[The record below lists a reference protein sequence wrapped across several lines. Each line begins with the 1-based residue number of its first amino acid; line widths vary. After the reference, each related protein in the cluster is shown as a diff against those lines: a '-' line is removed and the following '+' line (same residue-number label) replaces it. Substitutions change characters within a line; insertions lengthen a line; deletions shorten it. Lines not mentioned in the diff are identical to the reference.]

1 MARLSPGQTRCLC
14 YVNQY
19 IDVPNVFPFHEV
31 GMEQRIVDPL
41 AVNLRG
47 RPRPQFL
54 CQTAVEGVCPL
65 TVWQTLLDHK
75 PTHTRLRG
83 GDINITAGKQV
94 FESNPLLRRVRMEG
108 EMRPDNLQIIGGP
121 ESLNTSRTEITPG
134 SHIVRENFQRDWLWH
149 IALL

>member
-31 GMEQRIVDPL
+31 GMEQRIVDPF
-41 AVNLRG
+41 AINLRG

-54 CQTAVEGVCPL
+54 RQTAVEGVRPL
-65 TVWQTLLDHK
+65 TVWQAFLGHE
-75 PTHTRLRG
+75 PTHARLHG
-83 GDINITAGKQV
+83 GDIHVTSGEQV
-94 FESNPLLRRVRMEG
+94 CERNPILRCVRVEG
-108 EMRPDNLQIIGGP
+108 EMRPDNLQIIGGS

-134 SHIVRENFQRDWLWH
+134 SHVV
-149 IALL
+149 

>member
-1 MARLSPGQTRCLC
+1 
-14 YVNQY
+14 
-19 IDVPNVFPFHEV
+19 
-31 GMEQRIVDPL
+31 MEQRIVDPF
-41 AVNLRG
+41 AINLRG

-54 CQTAVEGVCPL
+54 RQTAVEGVRPL
-65 TVWQTLLDHK
+65 TVWQAFLGHE
-75 PTHTRLRG
+75 PTHARLRG
-83 GDINITAGKQV
+83 GDINITASKQI
-94 FESNPLLRRVRMEG
+94 FERNPLLRRVRMEG